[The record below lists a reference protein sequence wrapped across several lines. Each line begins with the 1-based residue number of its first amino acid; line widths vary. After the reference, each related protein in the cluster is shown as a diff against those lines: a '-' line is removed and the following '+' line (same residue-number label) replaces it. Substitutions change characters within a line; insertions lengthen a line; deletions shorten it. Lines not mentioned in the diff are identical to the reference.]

1 MIRVNTNSFALVI
14 PLLFIS
20 IDALGR
26 GRGGANYGYGSGGD
40 GSLIIGLLFAAT
52 VVLFLWLC
60 AKGIVWISDTFG
72 EGAAVLA
79 VNMLWIGPIVVIFLG
94 AILTGNM
101 LAAAV
106 AVGGAT
112 LGYYQY
118 TKSDGK
124 KDNKMMCAYIGGF
137 VLLSPFIAM
146 LGYVALIMVAMFAM
160 VFFIVEPKEAIRE
173 AFEKIKSIHRKFTS

>member
-1 MIRVNTNSFALVI
+1 M
-14 PLLFIS
+14 
-20 IDALGR
+20 
-26 GRGGANYGYGSGGD
+26 
-40 GSLIIGLLFAAT
+40 
-52 VVLFLWLC
+52 
-60 AKGIVWISDTFG
+60 WISDTFG

-146 LGYVALIMVAMFAM
+146 LGYVALIMVAMFCLLY
-160 VFFIVEPKEAIRE
+160 
-173 AFEKIKSIHRKFTS
+173 TSPSPRDLSTSRMPSSA